1 MIQINWTD
9 TEGNPQPITAQ
20 QLADWWAINPDEEAL
35 ETEIINFIKAQHTHP
50 ERYYFVLYEYSPD
63 LDRVF
68 YEDIESEI
76 PLTDD
81 WYIRKATGESIYG

>member
-9 TEGNPQPITAQ
+9 TEGQPEPITAQ
-20 QLADWWAINPDEEAL
+20 QLADWWAVTPDEEAL
-35 ETEIINFIKAQHTHP
+35 ETEIINYIKSIHTHP

-68 YEDIESEI
+68 YEDIESVL
-76 PLTDD
+76 PLAED
-81 WYIRKATGESIYG
+81 WYIKRQTGESIYG